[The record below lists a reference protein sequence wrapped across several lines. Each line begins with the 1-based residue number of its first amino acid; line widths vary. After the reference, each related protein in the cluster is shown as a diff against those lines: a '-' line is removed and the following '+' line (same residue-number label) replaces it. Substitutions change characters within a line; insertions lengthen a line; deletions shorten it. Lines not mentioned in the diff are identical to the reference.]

1 MAKTLTQIA
10 EELRAE
16 ASGPLDRVVVDVTH
30 DSRRV
35 APGSLF
41 VAITGLRHDGNT
53 FVGDAVAA
61 GAVGVISEQ
70 PRPEGFEGAWLRVD
84 DARRTLARA
93 AAIVFGRPSEW
104 LRLVGVTGTNGKTT
118 TAYLIDRIIRE
129 EEGTSALI
137 GTVANTVGRRSM
149 KAERTTPEA
158 ADIQRILREAINEG
172 CYSAVM
178 EVTSIALEL
187 GRVDGLRFEVAVFT
201 NLTQDHLDLHG
212 TMEDYFAAKRKLF
225 EGVVGPRPR
234 WAVVNADDEYGRR
247 LANEFDGPIV
257 RFGRNRGADVRAE
270 RWELSLDG
278 LKLEASTPIGPIEI
292 RSPLVG
298 RPYVYNIMAAMSA
311 ALVLGFSARTIV
323 RALSE
328 CAGAPG
334 RFERIAN
341 TGGFAVVVDY
351 AHTDDAVRK
360 VLETAR
366 EVARNRVITVFGC
379 GGDRDRT
386 KRAPMGLAAGTCS
399 DIAILTSD
407 NPRSEDPL
415 QIIADAEVGL
425 KAAGNP
431 YTVIPDRREAIHRA
445 IDEAR
450 PGDVVVIAGKGH
462 EDYQIFADRTIHFD
476 DREIAR
482 EALDA
487 RGLGVGAFR

>member
-1 MAKTLTQIA
+1 MAKTVAQIA
-10 EELRAE
+10 DELRAE
-16 ASGPLDRVVVDVTH
+16 ASGPLEGAVMDVTH
-30 DSRRV
+30 DSRKVR
-35 APGSLF
+35 PGTLF
-41 VAITGLRHDGNT
+41 VAITGLTHDGNT
-53 FVGDAVAA
+53 FVSDAEAA
-61 GAVGVISEQ
+61 GAAGVVSEL
-70 PRPEGFEGAWLRVD
+70 PRPDGFAGAWLRVD

-93 AAIVFGRPSEW
+93 AAVVFGRPSEW

-118 TAYLIDRIIRE
+118 TAYLVDRIIRE

-137 GTVANTVGRRSM
+137 GTVANTVGGRSM
-149 KAERTTPEA
+149 KTERTTPEA
-158 ADIQRILREAINEG
+158 ADVQRILRDALNEG

-178 EVTSIALEL
+178 EATSIAIEL
-187 GRVDGLRFEVAVFT
+187 GRVDGLRFEVAIFT

-212 TMEDYFAAKRKLF
+212 TMEAYFAAKRKLF
-225 EGVVGPRPR
+225 EGSIGPRPR
-234 WAVVNADDEYGRR
+234 WAVVNVDDEYGRR
-247 LANEFDGPIV
+247 LADEFDGPIL
-257 RFGRNRGADVRAE
+257 RFGRDRGADVRAE

-298 RPYVYNIMAAMSA
+298 RPYVYNILAATSA
-311 ALVLGFSARTIV
+311 ALALGFSTRTIAK
-323 RALSE
+323 ALAD

-334 RFERIAN
+334 RFERVPN

-360 VLETAR
+360 VIETAR
-366 EVARNRVITVFGC
+366 EVAQGRVITLFGC

-386 KRAPMGLAAGTCS
+386 KRAPMGLAAGSGS
-399 DIAILTSD
+399 DVAILTSD
-407 NPRSEDPL
+407 NPRSEDPARIL
-415 QIIADAEVGL
+415 ADAEVGL

-431 YTVIPDRREAIHRA
+431 YEVIADRREAIDRA
-445 IDEAR
+445 IAEAR

-476 DREIAR
+476 DREAAR
-482 EALDA
+482 EALEA

>member
-1 MAKTLTQIA
+1 MVTLHQISA
-10 EELRAE
+10 GLRAD
-16 ASGPLDRVVVDVTH
+16 ASGDLAAIAIDVTH

-35 APGSLF
+35 GTGSLF
-41 VAITGLRHDGNT
+41 VAVTGLRHDGNT
-53 FVGDAVAA
+53 FVSDAMAA
-61 GAVGVISEQ
+61 GAVGVVSEQ
-70 PRPEGFEGAWLRVD
+70 PRPENFKGAWLQVS
-84 DARRTLARA
+84 DARRALPRA

-118 TAYLIDRIIRE
+118 TAYLVDRIIRE
-129 EEGTSALI
+129 EEGTSALL
-137 GTVANTVGRRSM
+137 GTVAYRVGRKTV

-158 ADIQRILREAINEG
+158 ADIQRILRSAVNEG

-178 EVTSIALEL
+178 EVSSHAIEL

-201 NLTQDHLDLHG
+201 NLTQDHLDYHG
-212 TMEDYFAAKRKLF
+212 TMEEYFAAKRKFF
-225 EGVVGPRPR
+225 EGTVCPCPR
-234 WAVVNADDEYGRR
+234 WAVVNADDAYGQR
-247 LANEFDGPIV
+247 LANEHEGPIL
-257 RFGRNRGADVRAE
+257 RFGTSRMSDVRAE
-270 RWELSLDG
+270 KFELSLDG
-278 LKLEASTPIGPIEI
+278 LRMDVATPIGPLEI

-298 RPYVYNIMAAMSA
+298 RPYVYNILAATSA
-311 ALVLGFSARTIV
+311 ALSLGFSTETIA
-323 RALSE
+323 RALRN

-334 RFERIAN
+334 RFERIAH

-351 AHTDDAVRK
+351 AHSDDALTK

-366 EVARNRVITVFGC
+366 ELTEGRVITLFGC

-386 KRAPMGLAAGTCS
+386 KRAPMGKAAGAGS

-425 KAAGNP
+425 KSAGAM
-431 YTVIPDRREAIHRA
+431 YETIPDRREAIHRA
-445 IDEAR
+445 IAIAV

-476 DREIAR
+476 DREVAR

-487 RGLGVGAFR
+487 RGLGVGALK

>member
-1 MAKTLTQIA
+1 MTKTVAEIA

-16 ASGPLDRVVVDVTH
+16 ASGPLDRAVTDVTH
-30 DSRRV
+30 DSRT
-35 APGSLF
+35 AGPGALF

-53 FVGDAVAA
+53 FVDDVAAA
-61 GAVGVISEQ
+61 GAAGVVSER
-70 PRPEGFEGAWLRVD
+70 PRPDGYEGAWLRVD

-118 TAYLIDRIIRE
+118 TAYLVDRIIRE

-137 GTVANTVGRRSM
+137 GTVANTVGRRTM

-158 ADIQRILREAINEG
+158 ADVQRLLRQALNEG

-178 EVTSIALEL
+178 EATSIAIEL

-212 TMEDYFAAKRKLF
+212 TMEAYFAAKRKLF
-225 EGVVGPRPR
+225 EGAVGPRPR
-234 WAVVNADDEYGRR
+234 WAVVNVDDEYGRR
-247 LANEFDGPIV
+247 LADEFDGPIL
-257 RFGRNRGADVRAE
+257 RFGRDRAADVRAE
-270 RWELSLDG
+270 RWDLSLDG
-278 LKLEASTPIGPIEI
+278 LRLELSTPLGPVEI

-298 RPYVYNIMAAMSA
+298 RPYVYNIMAATSA
-311 ALVLGFSARTIV
+311 ALALGFSTRTIAG
-323 RALSE
+323 ALAD

-334 RFERIAN
+334 RFERVAN

-366 EVARNRVITVFGC
+366 EVARGRVITVFGC

-386 KRAPMGLAAGTCS
+386 KRAPMGLAAGS
-399 DIAILTSD
+399 GSEIAILTSD
-407 NPRSEDPL
+407 NPRSEDPMR
-415 QIIADAEVGL
+415 IIADAEVGL
-425 KAAGNP
+425 KSAGNP
-431 YTVIPDRREAIHRA
+431 YLIVPDRREAIHRA
-445 IDEAR
+445 VAEAR

-476 DREIAR
+476 DREVAR

-487 RGLGVGAFR
+487 RGLGVGALK

>member
-1 MAKTLTQIA
+1 MAKSVGQIA
-10 EELRAE
+10 DELRAE
-16 ASGPLDRVVVDVTH
+16 ASGPLDAVVTDVTH

-35 APGSLF
+35 APGTLF

-53 FVGDAVAA
+53 FVDGAMTA
-61 GAVGVISEQ
+61 GAAGVISEQ
-70 PRPEGFEGAWLRVD
+70 PRPDGFEGAWLRVT
-84 DARRTLARA
+84 DARRTLART

-118 TAYLIDRIIRE
+118 TAYLLDQIIRN

-137 GTVANTVGRRSM
+137 GTVANTVGRRTL

-158 ADIQRILREAINEG
+158 ADVQRILREAINEG

-212 TMEDYFAAKRKLF
+212 SMDAYFAAKRRLF
-225 EGVVGPRPR
+225 EGSVGPRPR
-234 WAVVNADDEYGRR
+234 WAAVNADDEYGRR
-247 LANEFDGPIV
+247 LAGEFDGPIL
-257 RFGRNRGADVRAE
+257 RFGRDRMCDVRAE

-278 LKLEASTPIGPIEI
+278 LRLDASTPIGPMEI
-292 RSPLVG
+292 HSPLVG
-298 RPYVYNIMAAMSA
+298 RPYVYNILAATSA
-311 ALVLGFSARTIV
+311 ALALGFST
-323 RALSE
+323 RAIATTLAT

-334 RFERIAN
+334 RFERVAN
-341 TGGFAVVVDY
+341 TGGFGVVVDY
-351 AHTDDAVRK
+351 AHTDDAIAK

-366 EVARNRVITVFGC
+366 EVTRGRVITVFGC

-386 KRAPMGLAAGTCS
+386 KRAPMGLAAGVGS
-399 DIAILTSD
+399 DLAIVTSD

-415 QIIADAEVGL
+415 QIVADAEVGL
-425 KAAGNP
+425 RAAGGD
-431 YTVIPDRREAIHRA
+431 YLVIPDRLEAIDRA
-445 IDEAR
+445 IGEAR
-450 PGDVVVIAGKGH
+450 AGDIVVIAGKGH

-476 DREIAR
+476 DREAAR
-482 EALDA
+482 DALDA
-487 RGLGVGAFR
+487 RGLGVGALR